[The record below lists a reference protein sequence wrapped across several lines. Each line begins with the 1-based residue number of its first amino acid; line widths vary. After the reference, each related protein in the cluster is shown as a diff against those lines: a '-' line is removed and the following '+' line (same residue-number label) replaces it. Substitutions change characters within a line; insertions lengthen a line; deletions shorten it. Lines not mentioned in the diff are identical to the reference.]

1 MKIQLSD
8 HFSYSKLIKFTLPTI
23 AMMIFT
29 SIYGVVDGVFVS
41 NCVGSDA
48 FAAVNLIMPIIMIIG
63 SVGFMIGTGGSA
75 IVSKTLGEGKK
86 EKANEY
92 FSMLVYLC
100 VVSGVILSVIGI
112 IFTGPI
118 AVLLGAKG
126 SIAKDC
132 VTYGR
137 TLFFMLTG
145 LFLQNAF
152 QSFLV
157 VAEKPKLGLF
167 VTLLAGFTN
176 MFLDFLFVYVLR
188 FGVFGAAL
196 ATGISQFVGSVIP
209 IIYFASGK
217 NNVLKLTKCRFNKD
231 IIIKTCING
240 SSEMVTNM
248 SMSLVNI
255 LYNMQLMKYIGTNG
269 VVAYGII
276 MYVGFIFVG
285 TYMGY
290 AVGSAPV
297 ISYHYGAGNKDEL
310 KNLFKRSLTIIIVSS
325 VVMTLIAEIIAGYL
339 AGIFV
344 SYDNNLLELT
354 TEAIRIYAVSYL
366 ISGINI
372 FASSFFT
379 ALNNGV
385 VSAVISFMRMFVFQV
400 VMILFLPV
408 VLGISGIWTAVIAA
422 EVLSVV
428 ISVMFLVKN
437 RKKPELCLQKT
448 PRGML
453 LVNSKNPNLCLDF
466 LHVRG
471 CGR

>member
-48 FAAVNLIMPIIMIIG
+48 FAAVNLIMPIIMILG

-137 TLFFMLTG
+137 TVFFMLTG

-209 IIYFASGK
+209 IIYFAGGK

-428 ISVMFLVKN
+428 IRVMFLVKN
-437 RKKPELCLQKT
+437 RKKY
-448 PRGML
+448 
-453 LVNSKNPNLCLDF
+453 SY
-466 LHVRG
+466 
-471 CGR
+471 

>member
-48 FAAVNLIMPIIMIIG
+48 FAAVNLIMPIIMILG

-137 TLFFMLTG
+137 TVFFMLTG

-209 IIYFASGK
+209 IIYFAGGK

-325 VVMTLIAEIIAGYL
+325 VVMTLIAEIIACYL

-437 RKKPELCLQKT
+437 RKKY
-448 PRGML
+448 
-453 LVNSKNPNLCLDF
+453 SY
-466 LHVRG
+466 
-471 CGR
+471 

>member
-48 FAAVNLIMPIIMIIG
+48 FAAVNLIMPIIMILG

-86 EKANEY
+86 EKVNEY

-137 TLFFMLTG
+137 TVFFMLTG

-209 IIYFASGK
+209 IIYFAGGK

-366 ISGINI
+366 ISGVNI

-385 VSAVISFMRMFVFQV
+385 VSAVISFMRMFVFQI
-400 VMILFLPV
+400 VMILLLPV

-437 RKKPELCLQKT
+437 RKKY
-448 PRGML
+448 
-453 LVNSKNPNLCLDF
+453 SY
-466 LHVRG
+466 
-471 CGR
+471 

>member
-48 FAAVNLIMPIIMIIG
+48 FAAVNLIMPIIMILG

-137 TLFFMLTG
+137 TVFFMLTG

-167 VTLLAGFTN
+167 VTVLAGFTN

-209 IIYFASGK
+209 IIYFAGGK

-385 VSAVISFMRMFVFQV
+385 VSAVISFMRMFVFQI

-437 RKKPELCLQKT
+437 RKKY
-448 PRGML
+448 
-453 LVNSKNPNLCLDF
+453 SY
-466 LHVRG
+466 
-471 CGR
+471 